1 MLSHISM
8 KKSFFLF
15 TLVFLLG
22 CSDSKDDL
30 SREIDTVILDD
41 LIQHSNEF
49 DKRVYSFDNGL
60 HLAVGYGIANSIM
73 VEGID
78 GNIIIDASDSVAEA
92 EEVYS
97 HFSKINSNPIKA
109 IIYTHNHGDHTF
121 GAAYYYNLDE
131 EKPMV
136 IAHESTSEYVERI
149 MGILNPIISKR
160 SSRMFG
166 TELPSGD
173 VINVGIGPY
182 LGVSQSPI
190 GYIKPNITFTDELK
204 INIAGVD
211 IELYHA
217 PGETNDQLF
226 VWLPKHRALMP
237 GDNIYRT
244 FPNLYTIRG
253 TPHRDVKS
261 WIKSLDHMRSLKP
274 DYLLPSHTKPLEGQE
289 VLETLTIYR
298 DAIQFV
304 HDQTIRLM
312 NKGHSPDEISHMI
325 QLPPE
330 VSSSPFVREFYGT
343 VRWSVKSIFNGYLGW
358 FDGNVSNLDP
368 LPSEDYARRL
378 AILSG
383 GEEKLF
389 EALQEAVESE
399 DMQWALQLSDSLLAL
414 NYKID
419 STKKLRQEAIQYIG
433 DRALNPNKRNY
444 FLSSANELNANYQ
457 AEPLLPQTSELLSE
471 ISIDMFFDILSVRLN
486 PEKAKGIKQRVCF
499 EFDSGNIKTI
509 TLRNQIAEVSSEKT
523 NCDILVKTSEQILKE
538 ALAGVRN
545 PIMTVASGDID
556 TGGQRTNFL
565 NFLSKF
571 AE

>member
-1 MLSHISM
+1 M

-121 GAAYYYNLDE
+121 GAAYYYNLGE

-226 VWLPKHRALMP
+226 VWLPKHKALMP

-261 WIKSLDHMRSLKP
+261 WVKSLDHMRSLKP
-274 DYLLPSHTKPLEGQE
+274 DYLLPSHTKPLEGEE

-389 EALQEAVESE
+389 EALQKAVESE
-399 DMQWALQLSDSLLAL
+399 DMQWALQLSDNLLAL

-444 FLSSANELNANYQ
+444 FLSSANELNTNYQ

-486 PEKAKGIKQRVCF
+486 PEKAQGIKQRVCF

-545 PIMTVASGDID
+545 PIMTVASGDIE

-571 AE
+571 TE

>member
-1 MLSHISM
+1 M

-261 WIKSLDHMRSLKP
+261 WVKSLDHMRSLKP
-274 DYLLPSHTKPLEGQE
+274 DYLLPSHTKPLEGEE

-389 EALQEAVESE
+389 EALQKAVEIE
-399 DMQWALQLSDSLLAL
+399 DMQLSL
-414 NYKID
+414 IH
-419 STKKLRQEAIQYIG
+419 I
-433 DRALNPNKRNY
+433 
-444 FLSSANELNANYQ
+444 
-457 AEPLLPQTSELLSE
+457 
-471 ISIDMFFDILSVRLN
+471 
-486 PEKAKGIKQRVCF
+486 
-499 EFDSGNIKTI
+499 
-509 TLRNQIAEVSSEKT
+509 
-523 NCDILVKTSEQILKE
+523 
-538 ALAGVRN
+538 
-545 PIMTVASGDID
+545 
-556 TGGQRTNFL
+556 
-565 NFLSKF
+565 
-571 AE
+571 

>member
-49 DKRVYSFDNGL
+49 DKQVYSFDNGL

-226 VWLPKHRALMP
+226 VWLPKYKALMP

-261 WIKSLDHMRSLKP
+261 WVKSLDHMRSLKP
-274 DYLLPSHTKPLEGQE
+274 DYLLPSHTKPLEGEE

-389 EALQEAVESE
+389 EALQKAVESE

-545 PIMTVASGDID
+545 PIMTVASGDIE
-556 TGGQRTNFL
+556 TGQRTNFL

>member
-1 MLSHISM
+1 M

-261 WIKSLDHMRSLKP
+261 WVKSLDHMRSLKP
-274 DYLLPSHTKPLEGQE
+274 DYLLPSHTKPLEGEE

-368 LPSEDYARRL
+368 LPSADYARRL

-389 EALQEAVESE
+389 EALQKAVESE

-545 PIMTVASGDID
+545 PIMTVASGDIE
-556 TGGQRTNFL
+556 TYGQRTSFL

>member
-1 MLSHISM
+1 M
-8 KKSFFLF
+8 KKSFLLF

-226 VWLPKHRALMP
+226 VWLPKHKALMP

-261 WIKSLDHMRSLKP
+261 WVKSLDHMRSLKP

-389 EALQEAVESE
+389 EALQKAVESE
-399 DMQWALQLSDSLLAL
+399 DMQWALQLSDNLLAL

-571 AE
+571 SE

>member
-1 MLSHISM
+1 M

-49 DKRVYSFDNGL
+49 DKQVYSFDNGL

-73 VEGID
+73 VEGIN

-261 WIKSLDHMRSLKP
+261 WVKSLDHMRSLKP

-389 EALQEAVESE
+389 EALQKAVESE

-545 PIMTVASGDID
+545 PIMTVASGDIE
-556 TGGQRTNFL
+556 TGGKRTNFL
-565 NFLSKF
+565 NFLSNF